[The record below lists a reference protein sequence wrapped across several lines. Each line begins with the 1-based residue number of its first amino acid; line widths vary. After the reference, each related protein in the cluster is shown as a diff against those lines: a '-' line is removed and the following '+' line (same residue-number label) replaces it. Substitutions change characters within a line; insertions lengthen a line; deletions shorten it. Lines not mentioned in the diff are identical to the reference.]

1 MFRRPRTPKPPAS
14 AEARVPTS
22 SASAGDLEAV
32 RVLNDLLARPTHR
45 GVLKG
50 ALSHASSLLGG
61 NLRGYAVTH
70 RAQGHDGGLQ
80 DGGAQNGA
88 AQGEVARGGV
98 AQHRVAAVFG
108 YPKVLLGTPLS
119 GPWATLRTR
128 VLNDGARELYEA
140 NPSELHGILD
150 TCGMRDVALSL
161 VVPVND
167 RGRNLGALVLD
178 RNSSEDIGT
187 AAQELVTRWATAI
200 APLLGLLE
208 SREEWKLT
216 ARQVSG
222 AVVEAFESQEF
233 DALGHSQAVA
243 EASVK
248 LGRAVG
254 LVDRELD
261 ELWFAA
267 TLHDLGKIHGE
278 KGHAQGGANFLHS
291 VFHLAQAQKA
301 IRHHH
306 ERWDGQG
313 EPDRLAGEDI
323 PLYARILA
331 VANAHV
337 RLGDPERLRSQAG
350 KGLDARLVGLM
361 EKVSAEPP
369 ARATREK

>member
-1 MFRRPRTPKPPAS
+1 PQPPPLAS
-14 AEARVPTS
+14 AEARVPSS
-22 SASAGDLEAV
+22 SAPAGDMEAV
-32 RVLNDLLARPTHR
+32 RVLNDLLARPTHE
-45 GVLKG
+45 GVLEG
-50 ALSHASSLLGG
+50 ALSHASFLLGG

-70 RAQGHDGGLQ
+70 RAQGQ
-80 DGGAQNGA
+80 DRA
-88 AQGEVARGGV
+88 AQDRAPQDRAAPDRS
-98 AQHRVAAVFG
+98 AQDRVAAVFG
-108 YPKVLLGTPLS
+108 YPKALVGTPLS

-128 VLNDGARELYEA
+128 VLSDGSGQLYAA
-140 NPSELHGILD
+140 NPPELHGILD

-178 RNSSEDIGT
+178 RNSPEDIGT

-216 ARQVSG
+216 ARQVSS
-222 AVVEAFESQEF
+222 AVVEAFESQDF
-233 DALGHSQAVA
+233 DGLGHAQAVA

-278 KGHAQGGANFLHS
+278 KGHPQVGANFLHG
-291 VFHLAQAQKA
+291 VPHLAQAQKA
-301 IRHHH
+301 VRHHH

-313 EPDRLAGEDI
+313 EPDKLAGEDI

-331 VANAHV
+331 VANAYVH
-337 RLGDPERLRSQAG
+337 LGDFERLRGEAG

-361 EKVSAEPP
+361 EKVSAESP
-369 ARATREK
+369 AK